1 MEDVLVKATAG
12 DARIYAVTTTHLTQY
27 MNEIHHCTPL
37 AAAALGRTTAG
48 ALLLAATMKAGEAV
62 TVRFKGDG
70 PLGQVMADARDYQVR
85 GFVKHPEVML
95 PPKNGKLDVGGG
107 VGHYGVVTVTRCP
120 LQGEPFTGVS
130 TLKSGEIAADLTRYL
145 AVSEQTPSSVAL
157 GVLIEKDGS
166 VAVSGGYFVQL
177 LPDAS
182 EETIKTLE
190 DNILTLPYVFT
201 SEDHYWNF
209 VESDLAKE
217 MLAESKEVGLPF
229 NGLAYGEEGFRHF
242 FSKVEIHTI
251 DDLKGLK
258 IRVSDDPIMTGMVKG
273 LGAAFT
279 PVSFGELYTSLQTGV
294 VDAAEQ
300 PITNYLSNS
309 FQEVAPY
316 LLKDGH
322 TLGTIELIA
331 TDNCLSKLS
340 DEQKAMV
347 QEAADYAMQV
357 CKESVTEKQEEAAKT
372 LVEKGCTIIEVEDKT
387 PWQEATKSVLEEN
400 IAGMEDIYEQIMA
413 LQ

>member
-12 DARIYAVTTTHLTQY
+12 DARIYAVTTTHLTQH

-37 AAAALGRTTAG
+37 AAAALGRTAAG

-85 GFVKHPEVML
+85 GFVMHPEVML

-130 TLKSGEIAADLTRYL
+130 TLKSGEIAADFTRYL

-190 DNILTLPYVFT
+190 DNILTLPYVT
-201 SEDHYWNF
+201 
-209 VESDLAKE
+209 
-217 MLAESKEVGLPF
+217 
-229 NGLAYGEEGFRHF
+229 
-242 FSKVEIHTI
+242 
-251 DDLKGLK
+251 
-258 IRVSDDPIMTGMVKG
+258 
-273 LGAAFT
+273 
-279 PVSFGELYTSLQTGV
+279 ELLQTGL
-294 VDAAEQ
+294 DAEGMIRKVAKGCRWKSWN
-300 PITNYLSNS
+300 PILFPSTAAAAGKRWPGCSA
-309 FQEVAPY
+309 V
-316 LLKDGH
+316 
-322 TLGTIELIA
+322 
-331 TDNCLSKLS
+331 CLR
-340 DEQKAMV
+340 
-347 QEAADYAMQV
+347 
-357 CKESVTEKQEEAAKT
+357 KT
-372 LVEKGCTIIEVEDKT
+372 LKRSSRIPRPKSTAST
-387 PWQEATKSVLEEN
+387 ATNPTYSPSRN
-400 IAGMEDIYEQIMA
+400 
-413 LQ
+413 